1 MIVEIEKSSGFCF
14 GVENAV
20 RIAEEALAREENVY
34 CLGEIVHND
43 NEVTRLKAMGL
54 ITVDYQKFSELRDCK
69 VLIRAHGEPPS
80 TYITAQK
87 NNITLIDA
95 TCPIV
100 QTLQERIKR
109 AWTVAR
115 KENGQ
120 IVIYGK
126 KGHAEVAG
134 LLGQING
141 DAILVSEEDDLKKI
155 DFTRPIFLFSQT
167 TKSISGYEHLISL
180 LKERIEMAAISG
192 KKATLKVFN
201 TICGQVSGREPKLRE
216 FSRMHDVIIFVSGRE
231 SSNGKML
238 FSVCRSENSRSYF
251 ISSPSDLKR
260 EWFDGASSAGV
271 CGATSTPKWLIRQV
285 ASAIETL
292 Q

>member
-1 MIVEIEKSSGFCF
+1 MNVEIEEASGFCF

-43 NEVTRLKAMGL
+43 NEVARLKEMGL
-54 ITVDYQKFSELRDCK
+54 ITVDYLKFSELHDCK

-100 QTLQERIKR
+100 HTLQERIKR
-109 AWTVAR
+109 AWTDAI

-141 DAILVSEEDDLKKI
+141 DAILVSDEDDLKKI
-155 DFTRPIFLFSQT
+155 DFTRPVYLFSQT
-167 TKSISGYEHLISL
+167 TKSVSGYEHLISL
-180 LKERIEMAAISG
+180 LKEKIEAAAVKG
-192 KKATLKVFN
+192 KKADLKVFK

-251 ISSPSDLKR
+251 ISSPFDLKR

-285 ASAIETL
+285 ATAIETL